1 MPRTA
6 RCTTARHAVATGSK
20 NPLVDPRAG
29 APVASGAMISTT
41 RTPGA
46 LTVGPL
52 RPVILKL
59 AAPAVAMM
67 ACHFCFNLIDAIWV
81 GRLIGPAALAAVST
95 AGFYVWVLLSLGEMV
110 EVGLIAVA
118 ARRHGEGLPDAAA
131 RAAGAAVWYAL
142 AAGTVVS
149 LLGFA
154 LTDALFHLMGVP
166 PEVTTL
172 GRAYLDTWLLGGPL
186 VFGFFAIEA
195 TFRASGDTRTPFL
208 LLMASVVLSVGL
220 DPLLISGVGPF
231 PRLGVEGAA
240 LASVMVRGGGF
251 LIGIGIAW
259 KRGLIRLDAP
269 DWRAVPTIVRVGAP
283 LSLAGVL
290 LSAIYMWLTRFTSR
304 FGTPALAALG
314 VGHKVEGLGF
324 IAISGFALA
333 ASALVGQNLGARQEA
348 RAREAVRLTVGYC
361 LVVTVTTAVAFLLIP
376 GRLVALFT
384 HDAQVIKDG
393 VLYLRVISFAQ
404 IGQSFELILEGAL
417 AGAGYTFW
425 PQIVST
431 SLTAMR
437 IPLGAWWSRGIGL
450 LGIWLA
456 LSVTAISRG
465 IAMIVFW
472 KAGRWHA
479 VRV

>member
-1 MPRTA
+1 
-6 RCTTARHAVATGSK
+6 
-20 NPLVDPRAG
+20 
-29 APVASGAMISTT
+29 
-41 RTPGA
+41 
-46 LTVGPL
+46 
-52 RPVILKL
+52 
-59 AAPAVAMM
+59 MM
-67 ACHFCFNLIDAIWV
+67 ACHFSFNLIDSIWV

-95 AGFYVWVLLSLGEMV
+95 SGFYVWVALSLGEMV
-110 EVGLIAVA
+110 EIGLIAVA
-118 ARRHGEGLPDAAA
+118 ARRHGEGDPERAA
-131 RAAGAAVWYAL
+131 RAAAAAVAYAL
-142 AAGTVVS
+142 LAGLVVS
-149 LLGFA
+149 VAGELLASTMFR
-154 LTDALFHLMGVP
+154 LMAVP
-166 PEVTTL
+166 PDVARL
-172 GRAYLDTWLLGGPL
+172 GHAYLSTWLLGGPL
-186 VFGFFAIEA
+186 VFGFFALEA
-195 TFRASGDTRTPFL
+195 TFRAAGDTRTPFL
-208 LLMASVVLSVGL
+208 MLAGSVCVSILL
-220 DPLLISGVGPF
+220 DPLLIMGIGPF

-251 LIGIGIAW
+251 LLGLVIALR
-259 KRGLIRLDAP
+259 RGLLRIQAP
-269 DWRAVPTIVRVGAP
+269 DWQTLPTIIRIGAP

-290 LSAIYMWLTRFTSR
+290 LSLIYMWLTRFTSR

-314 VGHKVEGLGF
+314 VGHKMEGLGF

-376 GRLVALFT
+376 GRLVGLFT
-384 HDAQVIKDG
+384 RDPEVLADG
-393 VLYLRVISFAQ
+393 VLYLRVIAFAQ

-431 SLTAMR
+431 GLTGLR
-437 IPLGAWWSRGIGL
+437 IPLAAWWSQRIGL

-465 IAMIVFW
+465 VAMVLFW
-472 KAGRWHA
+472 KGGRWRT

>member
-118 ARRHGEGLPDAAA
+118 ARRHGEGRPDAAA
-131 RAAGAAVWYAL
+131 RAAGAAVLYAL
-142 AAGTVVS
+142 AAGTAVS
-149 LLGFA
+149 LVG
-154 LTDALFHLMGVP
+154 LTDDLFRLMAVP
-166 PEVTTL
+166 PAVARL
-172 GRAYLDTWLLGGPL
+172 GHAYLDTWLLGGPL
-186 VFGFFAIEA
+186 VFGFFAVEA

-208 LLMASVVLSVGL
+208 ILTASVLLSVGL
-220 DPLLISGVGPF
+220 DPLLISGLGPF

-240 LASVMVRGGGF
+240 TASVMVRGGGF
-251 LIGIGIAW
+251 LIGVVIALR
-259 KRGLIRLDAP
+259 RGLVRLDAP
-269 DWRAVPTIVRVGAP
+269 DWRAVPTIFRVGAP

-290 LSAIYMWLTRFTSR
+290 LSLIYMWLTRFTSQ

-324 IAISGFALA
+324 MAISGFALS
-333 ASALVGQNLGARQEA
+333 ASALVGQNLGARQEQ
-348 RAREAVRLTVGYC
+348 RARQAVRMTVGYC
-361 LVVTVTTAVAFLLIP
+361 LLVTTATAVAFLTIP
-376 GRLVALFT
+376 RVLVGLFT
-384 HDAQVIKDG
+384 PDPAVITDG
-393 VLYLRVISFAQ
+393 SLYLRVIALAQ
-404 IGQSFELILEGAL
+404 VGQTFEIILEGAL

-431 SLTAMR
+431 GLTLLR
-437 IPLGAWWSRGIGL
+437 LPLAAWWSATIGL

-456 LSVTAISRG
+456 LSVTAIARG
-465 IAMIVFW
+465 VAMALFW
-472 KAGRWHA
+472 TSGAWRRA
-479 VRV
+479 VV

>member
-1 MPRTA
+1 MT
-6 RCTTARHAVATGSK
+6 TTA
-20 NPLVDPRAG
+20 
-29 APVASGAMISTT
+29 

-59 AAPAVAMM
+59 ATPAVAMM

-81 GRLIGPAALAAVST
+81 GHLIGPVALAAVST

-131 RAAGAAVWYAL
+131 RAAGAAVLYAL
-142 AAGTVVS
+142 AAGTLVS

-154 LTDALFHLMGVP
+154 LTDTLFQVMRVP
-166 PEVTTL
+166 REVATL

-231 PRLGVEGAA
+231 PTLGVEGAA

-251 LIGIGIAW
+251 LIGIAIAW
-259 KRGLIRLDAP
+259 RRGLIRLDAP
-269 DWRAVPTIVRVGAP
+269 DWRAVPTVLRVGAP

-290 LSAIYMWLTRFTSR
+290 LSVVYMWLTRYTSA
-304 FGTPALAALG
+304 FGTAALAALG

-324 IAISGFALA
+324 IAISGFALS
-333 ASALVGQNLGARQEA
+333 ASALVGQNLGAQQEA
-348 RAREAVRLTVGYC
+348 RARQAVRMTVGYC
-361 LVVTVTTAVAFLLIP
+361 LAVTTATAAAFLTIP
-376 GRLVALFT
+376 RLLVALFT
-384 HDAQVIKDG
+384 SDAAVIADG
-393 VLYLRVISFAQ
+393 SLYLRVIAFAQ
-404 IGQSFELILEGAL
+404 IGQTFEIILEGAL
-417 AGAGYTFW
+417 AGAGYTLW
-425 PQIVST
+425 PQVAST
-431 SLTAMR
+431 TLTLLR
-437 IPLGAWWSRGIGL
+437 VPLASWWSGAIGL

-456 LSVTAISRG
+456 LSVTAIARG
-465 IAMIVFW
+465 IVMVLFW
-472 KAGRWHA
+472 LSGAWRRA
-479 VRV
+479 VV